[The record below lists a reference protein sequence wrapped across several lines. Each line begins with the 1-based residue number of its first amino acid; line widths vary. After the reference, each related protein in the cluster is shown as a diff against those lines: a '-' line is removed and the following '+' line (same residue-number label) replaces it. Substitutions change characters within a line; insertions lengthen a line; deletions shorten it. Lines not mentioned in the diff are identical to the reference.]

1 MKGETLA
8 VAAMLGQ
15 MDGFLAEPAGALIA
29 RYESLFQRYCPLPAL
44 YEALSGRGELAGI
57 LAQAARLAQ
66 GAHGADGGAGGALR
80 VIFGG
85 LSVEE
90 GGQAPLYYPVRPLSA
105 DRGMFPVPA
114 AQEGEAAL
122 AAQRAAF
129 YRDMDRI
136 APNPPRDGA
145 AFVQLLDT
153 VLQTYTWCLP
163 GRWGDGDVSLYD
175 TARITAAIAACLGQH
190 QGGEHP
196 FLLISGDFSG
206 IQSYLFAAARTS
218 AREVA
223 KRLRARSFLIDA
235 TISALAHT
243 AARRLEVPCQNLLM
257 LCGGKFQLLAPNR
270 PEQAQR
276 LEALRRETDRYLFE
290 RYKGEI
296 SVNLAWISFGPE
308 GFSDYGGT
316 VTRLAQRLR
325 EEKNRPFAG
334 RLAGEEGWREEA
346 FSLYGDLSGK
356 HLCPACQSRLIPR
369 EEQTCGACAL
379 QASVGRRLARADT
392 LWYSHGGGEVE
403 LLEDCYLSFSPPERA
418 EVFQVVRLNRWE
430 IPPELTCYPLAVRPM
445 ASNLPTGPDGE
456 PLTFSHLAARSPGGS
471 QLGVFKADVDNL
483 GYLFADGFRGG
494 GQGGTV
500 GRVVTLSRMLEL
512 FFAGYVNTLLKQKY
526 PAVYSV
532 FSGGDDLFLIG
543 PWDALAHLAVELEAA
558 FRAFAGRNPCV
569 TLSGALTI
577 AHPKTHIAALAE
589 DCEARLKQVK
599 DQPPGPVY
607 PDKEG
612 RDAVYF
618 MGQSFTWDD
627 LKDQLETAG
636 RLEQAA
642 RGGNVSI
649 LRRVMRYSQMYQE
662 FLRTGDVFQLMYD
675 PLFFYDRKR
684 NFGALLQQNRWLS
697 GYIDRLAENAAD
709 RTRVNRPLYF
719 AQTAVRCALA
729 AAKEVRK
736 NGLSSSE

>member
-8 VAAMLGQ
+8 IAAVLGQ
-15 MDGFLAEPAGALIA
+15 MDGFLAEPASALIA

-44 YEALSGRGELAGI
+44 YEALSGRGELADI
-57 LAQAARLAQ
+57 LAQAALLAQ

-105 DRGMFPVPA
+105 DRGMFPVSAP
-114 AQEGEAAL
+114 QGREADL

-136 APNPPRDGA
+136 AQNPPRDGA

-190 QGGEHP
+190 RGGEEP

-270 PEQAQR
+270 PGQAQR

-334 RLAGEEGWREEA
+334 QLAGGGLAGGGLLPLWGPVR
-346 FSLYGDLSGK
+346 
-356 HLCPACQSRLIPR
+356 
-369 EEQTCGACAL
+369 
-379 QASVGRRLARADT
+379 QASVPRLPEPPDPQRGAD
-392 LWYSHGGGEVE
+392 LRGVY
-403 LLEDCYLSFSPPERA
+403 PPGLRGWTA
-418 EVFQVVRLNRWE
+418 
-430 IPPELTCYPLAVRPM
+430 
-445 ASNLPTGPDGE
+445 
-456 PLTFSHLAARSPGGS
+456 HPGGHPVV
-471 QLGVFKADVDNL
+471 QPRRR
-483 GYLFADGFRGG
+483 RGG
-494 GQGGTV
+494 AAGG
-500 GRVVTLSRMLEL
+500 
-512 FFAGYVNTLLKQKY
+512 LLPQLL
-526 PAVYSV
+526 PAR
-532 FSGGDDLFLIG
+532 G
-543 PWDALAHLAVELEAA
+543 
-558 FRAFAGRNPCV
+558 GRNPSGGPAQPLGDPARPHL
-569 TLSGALTI
+569 LSPGCPAHGQQPAHRPGRRGA
-577 AHPKTHIAALAE
+577 
-589 DCEARLKQVK
+589 
-599 DQPPGPVY
+599 
-607 PDKEG
+607 
-612 RDAVYF
+612 
-618 MGQSFTWDD
+618 D
-627 LKDQLETAG
+627 LLPAG
-636 RLEQAA
+636 RPVP
-642 RGGNVSI
+642 RGRPAGGVQG
-649 LRRVMRYSQMYQE
+649 RRGQPG
-662 FLRTGDVFQLMYD
+662 L
-675 PLFFYDRKR
+675 PLCR
-684 NFGALLQQNRWLS
+684 
-697 GYIDRLAENAAD
+697 RLPGRRAGG
-709 RTRVNRPLYF
+709 
-719 AQTAVRCALA
+719 
-729 AAKEVRK
+729 
-736 NGLSSSE
+736 GLWGGW